1 MDLTKLS
8 YRLVITI
15 AFALQA
21 DGDGFDVRDGTNKLS
36 KMA

>member
-8 YRLVITI
+8 YRLVIAI

-21 DGDGFDVRDGTNKLS
+21 DRYGFDVRDGTNKLS